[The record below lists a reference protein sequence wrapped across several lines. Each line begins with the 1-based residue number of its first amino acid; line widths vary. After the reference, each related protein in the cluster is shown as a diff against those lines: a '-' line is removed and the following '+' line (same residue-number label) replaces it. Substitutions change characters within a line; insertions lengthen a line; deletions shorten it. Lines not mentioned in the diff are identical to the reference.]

1 MTLKKE
7 KLMKDFIKNVLATM
21 VGMFGFFIVM
31 GVIGMMSI
39 IGMIASGNAAQNVEK
54 NSVFVLN
61 LSGTI
66 SEQGSENPL
75 SMFTGDNSLN
85 SGLNDIL
92 SSIKKAKAN
101 DDIKGIYIEAGALM
115 TNYATLQEIRN
126 ALADFRK
133 SGKWIVAY
141 GDFYTQGAYYVAS
154 VANKVYINP
163 KGAIDW
169 HGIGAQT
176 MFYKDFMAK
185 FGVKWEVVK
194 VGTFKSATETFTE
207 EKMSDANRLQTQTF
221 IDGTWRNVCD
231 AVSKSRG
238 ISVDSLNS
246 YADSYLALQ
255 ATETLVKAK
264 MVDGMM
270 YGDQVKDAVKK
281 MMKLEKDDDISQLTL
296 NDMLNVKDGKVEG
309 SEIAV
314 YYAEGDIVQDPK
326 AATMF
331 GNNNYIASR
340 KVCKDL
346 EDLMNDDDVKAVV
359 VRINSGGGDAYA
371 SEQMW
376 HQMSELRKVKPVVVS
391 MGDYA
396 ASGAYYM
403 SAPASWIVA
412 QPNTLTGSIGIF
424 AVIPDFSG
432 LVTSKLGVRFDEVKT
447 NRNSTFGN
455 LMARPFNAEEKA
467 MLQASV
473 NRGYSLFRQRVAEGR
488 RLPVESVEKIAQG
501 RVWLATDA
509 LNIKLVD
516 QLGGID
522 DAVKKAAQLAKLKDY
537 YTSDYPAAASWM
549 DNLLN
554 SMSSSGTYLDEQL
567 RQTLGD
573 FYQPFTMLRSIDKR
587 EAIQARIPYAI
598 SIK

>member
-1 MTLKKE
+1 
-7 KLMKDFIKNVLATM
+7 MKDFIKSVLATM
-21 VGMFGFFIVM
+21 VGIFGFFIVM
-31 GVIGMMSI
+31 GVLTMMSI
-39 IGMIASGNAAQNVEK
+39 IGMVASSSAAQNVEE

-66 SEQGSENPL
+66 SDQGTDNPL
-75 SMFTGDNSLN
+75 SLFTGDDSQ
-85 SGLNDIL
+85 STGLNNIL
-92 SSIKKAKAN
+92 SAIKKAKTN
-101 DDIKGIYIEAGALM
+101 DDIKGIYIEAGALI

-141 GDFYTQGAYYVAS
+141 GDYYTQGAYYVAS

-163 KGAIDW
+163 KGIVDW

-185 FGVKWEVVK
+185 FGVKCEVVK

-207 EKMSDANRLQTQTF
+207 ERMSDANRLQTQTF
-221 IDGTWRNVCD
+221 INGTWQNICT

-238 ISVDSLNS
+238 ISIDSLNS

-255 ATETLVKAK
+255 STEMLMKAK

-270 YGDQVKDAVKK
+270 YSDKVKDAVKK
-281 MMKLEKDDDISQLTL
+281 MMKLEKDDDIAQLTL
-296 NDMLNVKDGKVEG
+296 NDMLNVKDEKVEG
-309 SEIAV
+309 DKIAI
-314 YYAEGDIVQDPK
+314 YYASGDIVQDPK

-432 LVTSKLGVRFDEVKT
+432 LVTTKLGVRFDEVKT
-447 NRNSTFGN
+447 NRHSTFGN
-455 LMARPFNAEEKA
+455 LMARPFNAEETA

-473 NRGYSLFRQRVAEGR
+473 NRGYSLFRQRVADGR
-488 RLPVESVEKIAQG
+488 HLTIESVEKIAQG

-522 DAVKKAAQLAKLKDY
+522 DAVKKAAELAKLKEY
-537 YTSDYPAAASWM
+537 YTSDYPATASWI

-554 SMSSSGTYLDEQL
+554 SMTSSGTYLDTQL
-567 RQTLGD
+567 RQTLGEL
-573 FYQPFTMLRSIDKR
+573 YQPFTVLRSIDKR

>member
-1 MTLKKE
+1 
-7 KLMKDFIKNVLATM
+7 MKDFIKNVLATM

-101 DDIKGIYIEAGALM
+101 DDIKGIYIEAGALAA
-115 TNYATLQEIRN
+115 NYATLQEIRN
-126 ALADFRK
+126 ALDDFRK

-154 VANKVYINP
+154 VADKVYINP
-163 KGAIDW
+163 KGIVDW

-207 EKMSDANRLQTQTF
+207 EKMSDANRLQTKTF

-281 MMKLEKDDDISQLTL
+281 MMKLEKDDDIAQLTL
-296 NDMLNVKDGKVEG
+296 NDMLNVKDEKVEG

-432 LVTSKLGVRFDEVKT
+432 LVTTKLGVRFDEVKT

-473 NRGYSLFRQRVAEGR
+473 NRGYSLFRQRVADGR

-522 DAVKKAAQLAKLKDY
+522 DAVKKAAELAKLKDY

>member
-1 MTLKKE
+1 
-7 KLMKDFIKNVLATM
+7 MKDFIKNVLATM

-31 GVIGMMSI
+31 GVISMMSI

-101 DDIKGIYIEAGALM
+101 DDIKGIYIEAGALAA
-115 TNYATLQEIRN
+115 NYATLQEIRN

-154 VANKVYINP
+154 VADKVYINP
-163 KGAIDW
+163 KGIVDW

-207 EKMSDANRLQTQTF
+207 EKMSDANRLQTKTF

-281 MMKLEKDDDISQLTL
+281 IMKLDKDDDIAQLTL

-359 VRINSGGGDAYA
+359 VRIISGGGDAYA

-424 AVIPDFSG
+424 AVIPDLSG
-432 LVTSKLGVRFDEVKT
+432 LVTTKLGVRFDEVKT

-522 DAVKKAAQLAKLKDY
+522 DAVKKAAELAKLKDY

-549 DNLLN
+549 DAMLN

>member
-1 MTLKKE
+1 
-7 KLMKDFIKNVLATM
+7 MKDFIKNVLATM

-101 DDIKGIYIEAGALM
+101 DDIKGIYIEAGALAA
-115 TNYATLQEIRN
+115 NYATLQEIRN

-154 VANKVYINP
+154 VADKVYINP
-163 KGAIDW
+163 KGIVDW

-185 FGVKWEVVK
+185 FGVKWEIVK

-207 EKMSDANRLQTQTF
+207 EKMSDANRLQTKTF

-281 MMKLEKDDDISQLTL
+281 MMKLEKDDDIAQLTL
-296 NDMLNVKDGKVEG
+296 NDMLNVKDEKVEG

-424 AVIPDFSG
+424 AVIPDLSG
-432 LVTSKLGVRFDEVKT
+432 LVTTKLGVRFDEVKT

-473 NRGYSLFRQRVAEGR
+473 NRGYSLFRQRVADGR

-522 DAVKKAAQLAKLKDY
+522 DAVKKAAELAKLKDY

-549 DNLLN
+549 DAMLN

>member
-1 MTLKKE
+1 
-7 KLMKDFIKNVLATM
+7 MKDFIKSVLATM
-21 VGMFGFFIVM
+21 VGIFGFFIVM
-31 GVIGMMSI
+31 GVLTMMSI
-39 IGMIASGNAAQNVEK
+39 IGMVASSSAAQNVEE

-61 LSGTI
+61 LSGAI
-66 SEQGSENPL
+66 SDQGTDNPL
-75 SMFTGDNSLN
+75 SLFTGDDSQ
-85 SGLNDIL
+85 STGLNNIL
-92 SSIKKAKAN
+92 SAIKKAKAN
-101 DDIKGIYIEAGALM
+101 DNIKGIYIEAGALM

-163 KGAIDW
+163 KGIVDW

-185 FGVKWEVVK
+185 FGVKCEVVK

-221 IDGTWRNVCD
+221 INGTWQNICT

-238 ISVDSLNS
+238 ISIDSLNS

-255 ATETLVKAK
+255 STEMLVKAK

-270 YGDQVKDAVKK
+270 YSDKVKDAVKK
-281 MMKLEKDDDISQLTL
+281 MMKLEKDDDIAQLTL
-296 NDMLNVKDGKVEG
+296 SDMLNVKDEKVEG
-309 SEIAV
+309 DKIAV

-376 HQMSELRKVKPVVVS
+376 HQMSELCKVKPVVVS

-432 LVTSKLGVRFDEVKT
+432 LVTTKLGVRFDEVKT
-447 NRNSTFGN
+447 NRHSTFGN
-455 LMARPFNAEEKA
+455 LMARPFNAEETA

-473 NRGYSLFRQRVAEGR
+473 NRGYSLFRQRVADGR
-488 RLPVESVEKIAQG
+488 HLTIESVEKIAQG

-522 DAVKKAAQLAKLKDY
+522 DAVKKAAQLAKLKEY
-537 YTSDYPAAASWM
+537 YTSDYPATASWI

-554 SMSSSGTYLDEQL
+554 SMTSSGTYLDAQL
-567 RQTLGD
+567 RQTLGEL
-573 FYQPFTMLRSIDKR
+573 YQPFTVLRSIDKR

>member
-1 MTLKKE
+1 
-7 KLMKDFIKNVLATM
+7 MKDFIKNVLATM

-61 LSGTI
+61 LSGTV

-101 DDIKGIYIEAGALM
+101 DDIKGIYIEAGALAA
-115 TNYATLQEIRN
+115 NYATLQEIRN

-281 MMKLEKDDDISQLTL
+281 MMKLDKDDDIAQLTL

-424 AVIPDFSG
+424 AVIPDLSG
-432 LVTSKLGVRFDEVKT
+432 LVTTKLGVRFDEVKT

-522 DAVKKAAQLAKLKDY
+522 DAVKKAAQLAKLKEY

-549 DNLLN
+549 DAMLN

>member
-1 MTLKKE
+1 
-7 KLMKDFIKNVLATM
+7 MKDFIKNVLATM

-101 DDIKGIYIEAGALM
+101 DDIKGIYIEAGALAA
-115 TNYATLQEIRN
+115 NYATLQEIRN
-126 ALADFRK
+126 ALDDFRK

-154 VANKVYINP
+154 VADKVYINP
-163 KGAIDW
+163 KGIVDW

-207 EKMSDANRLQTQTF
+207 EKMSDANRLQTKTF

-281 MMKLEKDDDISQLTL
+281 MMKLEKDDDIAQLTL

-331 GNNNYIASR
+331 GNNYIASR

-424 AVIPDFSG
+424 AVIPDLSG
-432 LVTSKLGVRFDEVKT
+432 LVTTKLGVRFDEVKT

-522 DAVKKAAQLAKLKDY
+522 DAVKKAAELAKLKDY

>member
-1 MTLKKE
+1 
-7 KLMKDFIKNVLATM
+7 MKDFIKNVLATM

-75 SMFTGDNSLN
+75 SLFTGDNSLN

-154 VANKVYINP
+154 VADKVYINP

-424 AVIPDFSG
+424 AVIPDLSG
-432 LVTSKLGVRFDEVKT
+432 LVTTKLGVRFDEVKT

-467 MLQASV
+467 MLQVSV

>member
-1 MTLKKE
+1 
-7 KLMKDFIKNVLATM
+7 MKDFIKSVLATM
-21 VGMFGFFIVM
+21 VGIFGFFIVM
-31 GVIGMMSI
+31 GVLTMMSI
-39 IGMIASGNAAQNVEK
+39 IGMVASSSAAQNVEE

-66 SEQGSENPL
+66 SDQGTDNPL
-75 SMFTGDNSLN
+75 SLFTGDDSQ
-85 SGLNDIL
+85 STGLNNIL
-92 SSIKKAKAN
+92 SAIKKAKTN
-101 DDIKGIYIEAGALM
+101 DDIKGIYIEAGALI

-141 GDFYTQGAYYVAS
+141 GDYYTQGAYYVAS

-163 KGAIDW
+163 KGIVDW

-185 FGVKWEVVK
+185 FGVKCEVVK

-221 IDGTWRNVCD
+221 INGTWQNICT

-238 ISVDSLNS
+238 ISIDSLNS

-255 ATETLVKAK
+255 STEMLMKAK

-270 YGDQVKDAVKK
+270 YSDKVKDAVKK
-281 MMKLEKDDDISQLTL
+281 MMKLEKDDDIAQLTL
-296 NDMLNVKDGKVEG
+296 SDMLNVKDEKVEG
-309 SEIAV
+309 DKIAI
-314 YYAEGDIVQDPK
+314 YYASGDIVQDPK

-331 GNNNYIASR
+331 GNNDYIASR

-346 EDLMNDDDVKAVV
+346 EELMNDDDVKAVV

-432 LVTSKLGVRFDEVKT
+432 LVTTKLGVRFDEVKT

-455 LMARPFNAEEKA
+455 TMARPFNAEETA

-473 NRGYSLFRQRVAEGR
+473 NRGYSLFRQRVADGR
-488 RLPVESVEKIAQG
+488 HLPVESVEKIAQG

-522 DAVKKAAQLAKLKDY
+522 DAVKKAAELAKLKEY
-537 YTSDYPAAASWM
+537 YTSDYPAAASWI

-554 SMSSSGTYLDEQL
+554 SMSSSGTYLDAQL
-567 RQTLGD
+567 RQTLGEL
-573 FYQPFTMLRSIDKR
+573 YQPFTVLRSINKR

>member
-1 MTLKKE
+1 
-7 KLMKDFIKNVLATM
+7 MKDFIKNVLATM

-101 DDIKGIYIEAGALM
+101 DEIKGIYIEAGALA

-154 VANKVYINP
+154 VADKVYINP
-163 KGAIDW
+163 KGIVDW

-207 EKMSDANRLQTQTF
+207 EKMSDANRLQTKTF
-221 IDGTWRNVCD
+221 IDGTWRNVCA

-281 MMKLEKDDDISQLTL
+281 MMKLDKGDDIAQLTL

-424 AVIPDFSG
+424 AVIPDLSG
-432 LVTSKLGVRFDEVKT
+432 LVTTKLGVRFDEVKT

-522 DAVKKAAQLAKLKDY
+522 DAVKKAAELAKLKDY

-549 DNLLN
+549 DAMLN

>member
-1 MTLKKE
+1 
-7 KLMKDFIKNVLATM
+7 MKDFIKSVLATM
-21 VGMFGFFIVM
+21 VGIFGFFIVM
-31 GVIGMMSI
+31 GVLTMMSI
-39 IGMIASGNAAQNVEK
+39 IGMVASSSAAQNVEE

-66 SEQGSENPL
+66 SDQGTDNPL
-75 SMFTGDNSLN
+75 SLFTGDDSQ
-85 SGLNDIL
+85 STGLNNIL
-92 SSIKKAKAN
+92 SAIKKAKTN
-101 DDIKGIYIEAGALM
+101 DDIKGIYIEAGALI

-141 GDFYTQGAYYVAS
+141 GDYYTQGAYYVAS

-163 KGAIDW
+163 KGIVDW

-185 FGVKWEVVK
+185 FGVKCEVVK

-221 IDGTWRNVCD
+221 INGTWQNICT

-238 ISVDSLNS
+238 ISIDSLNS

-255 ATETLVKAK
+255 STEMLMKAK

-270 YGDQVKDAVKK
+270 YSDKVKDAVKK
-281 MMKLEKDDDISQLTL
+281 MMKLEKDDDIAQLTL
-296 NDMLNVKDGKVEG
+296 NDMLNVKDEKVEG
-309 SEIAV
+309 DKIAI
-314 YYAEGDIVQDPK
+314 YYASGDIVQDPK

-331 GNNNYIASR
+331 GNNDYIASR

-447 NRNSTFGN
+447 NRHSTFGN
-455 LMARPFNAEEKA
+455 LMARPFNAEETA

-473 NRGYSLFRQRVAEGR
+473 NRGYSLFRQRVADGR
-488 RLPVESVEKIAQG
+488 HLTIESVEKIAQG

-522 DAVKKAAQLAKLKDY
+522 DAVKKATQLAKLKEY
-537 YTSDYPAAASWM
+537 YTSDYPATASWI

-554 SMSSSGTYLDEQL
+554 SMSSSGTYLDAQL
-567 RQTLGD
+567 RQTLGEL
-573 FYQPFTMLRSIDKR
+573 YQPFTVLRTIDKR

>member
-1 MTLKKE
+1 
-7 KLMKDFIKNVLATM
+7 MKDFIKNVLATM

-101 DDIKGIYIEAGALM
+101 DDIKGIYIEAGALAA
-115 TNYATLQEIRN
+115 NYATLQEIRN

-154 VANKVYINP
+154 VADKVYINP
-163 KGAIDW
+163 KGIVDW

-281 MMKLEKDDDISQLTL
+281 MMKLEKGDDIAQLTL
-296 NDMLNVKDGKVEG
+296 NDMLNVKGGKVEG

-424 AVIPDFSG
+424 AVIPDLSG
-432 LVTSKLGVRFDEVKT
+432 LVTTKLGVRFDEVKT

-549 DNLLN
+549 DAMLN

>member
-1 MTLKKE
+1 
-7 KLMKDFIKNVLATM
+7 MKDFIKNVLATM

-101 DDIKGIYIEAGALM
+101 DDIKGIYIEAGALA

-154 VANKVYINP
+154 VADKVYINP

-207 EKMSDANRLQTQTF
+207 EKMSDANRLQTKTF

-281 MMKLEKDDDISQLTL
+281 MMKLEKDDNISQLTL
-296 NDMLNVKDGKVEG
+296 NDMLNVKGGKVEG

-346 EDLMNDDDVKAVV
+346 EDLMNDDNVKAVV

-424 AVIPDFSG
+424 AVIPDLSG
-432 LVTSKLGVRFDEVKT
+432 LVTTKLGVRFDEVKT

>member
-1 MTLKKE
+1 
-7 KLMKDFIKNVLATM
+7 MKDFIKNVLATM

-101 DDIKGIYIEAGALM
+101 DDIKGIYIEAGALAA
-115 TNYATLQEIRN
+115 NYATLQEIRN

-154 VANKVYINP
+154 VADKVYINP
-163 KGAIDW
+163 KGIVDW

-447 NRNSTFGN
+447 NSNSTFGN

-522 DAVKKAAQLAKLKDY
+522 DAVKKAAELAKLKDY

-549 DNLLN
+549 DAMLN

>member
-1 MTLKKE
+1 
-7 KLMKDFIKNVLATM
+7 MKDFIKNVLATM

-101 DDIKGIYIEAGALM
+101 DDIKGIYIEAGALAA
-115 TNYATLQEIRN
+115 NYATLQEIRN

-154 VANKVYINP
+154 VADKVYINP
-163 KGAIDW
+163 KGIVDW

-207 EKMSDANRLQTQTF
+207 EKMSDANRLQTKTF

-264 MVDGMM
+264 MVDGLM

-281 MMKLEKDDDISQLTL
+281 MMKLEKDDDIAQLTL

-331 GNNNYIASR
+331 DNNNYIASR

-424 AVIPDFSG
+424 AVIPDLSG
-432 LVTSKLGVRFDEVKT
+432 LVTTKLGVRFDEVKT

-522 DAVKKAAQLAKLKDY
+522 DAVKKAAELAKLKDY

>member
-1 MTLKKE
+1 
-7 KLMKDFIKNVLATM
+7 MKDFIKNVLATM

-101 DDIKGIYIEAGALM
+101 DDIKGIYIEAGALAA
-115 TNYATLQEIRN
+115 NYATLQEIRN

-154 VANKVYINP
+154 VADKVYINP
-163 KGAIDW
+163 KGIVDW

-281 MMKLEKDDDISQLTL
+281 MMKLDKDDDISQLTL

-376 HQMSELRKVKPVVVS
+376 HQMSELRKVKPIVVS

-549 DNLLN
+549 DAMLN

>member
-1 MTLKKE
+1 
-7 KLMKDFIKNVLATM
+7 MKDFIKNVLATM

-101 DDIKGIYIEAGALM
+101 DDIKGIYIEAGALAA
-115 TNYATLQEIRN
+115 NYATLQEIRN
-126 ALADFRK
+126 ALDDFRK

-154 VANKVYINP
+154 VADKVYINP
-163 KGAIDW
+163 KGIVDW

-207 EKMSDANRLQTQTF
+207 EKMSDANRLQTKTF

-281 MMKLEKDDDISQLTL
+281 MMKLEKDDDIAQLTL
-296 NDMLNVKDGKVEG
+296 NDMLNVKDEKLEG

-424 AVIPDFSG
+424 AVIPDLSG
-432 LVTSKLGVRFDEVKT
+432 PVTTKLGVSFDEVKT

-473 NRGYSLFRQRVAEGR
+473 NRGYSLFRQRVADGR

-522 DAVKKAAQLAKLKDY
+522 DAVKKAAELAKLKDY

>member
-1 MTLKKE
+1 
-7 KLMKDFIKNVLATM
+7 MKDFIKNVLATM

-255 ATETLVKAK
+255 ATETLMKAK

-281 MMKLEKDDDISQLTL
+281 MMKLDKDDNISQLTL

-424 AVIPDFSG
+424 AVIPDLSG
-432 LVTSKLGVRFDEVKT
+432 LVTTKLGVRFDEVKT

-473 NRGYSLFRQRVAEGR
+473 NRGYSLFRQRVADGR

-549 DNLLN
+549 DAMLN

>member
-1 MTLKKE
+1 
-7 KLMKDFIKNVLATM
+7 MKDFIKSVLATM
-21 VGMFGFFIVM
+21 VGIFGFFIVM
-31 GVIGMMSI
+31 GVLTMMSI
-39 IGMIASGNAAQNVEK
+39 IGMVASSSAAQNVEE

-66 SEQGSENPL
+66 SDQGTDNPL
-75 SMFTGDNSLN
+75 SLFTGDDSQ
-85 SGLNDIL
+85 STGLNNIL
-92 SSIKKAKAN
+92 SAIKKAKTN

-141 GDFYTQGAYYVAS
+141 GDYYTQGAYYVAS

-163 KGAIDW
+163 KGIVDW
-169 HGIGAQT
+169 HGIGVQT

-185 FGVKWEVVK
+185 FGVKCEVVK

-221 IDGTWRNVCD
+221 INGTWQNICT

-238 ISVDSLNS
+238 ISIDSLNS

-255 ATETLVKAK
+255 STEMLMKAK

-270 YGDQVKDAVKK
+270 YSDKVKDAVKK
-281 MMKLEKDDDISQLTL
+281 MMKLEKDDDIAQLTL
-296 NDMLNVKDGKVEG
+296 SDMLNVKDEKVEG
-309 SEIAV
+309 DKIAI
-314 YYAEGDIVQDPK
+314 YYASGDIVQDPK

-331 GNNNYIASR
+331 GNNDYIASR

-346 EDLMNDDDVKAVV
+346 EELMKDDDVKAVV

-432 LVTSKLGVRFDEVKT
+432 LVTTKLGVRFDEVKT
-447 NRNSTFGN
+447 NRHSTFGN
-455 LMARPFNAEEKA
+455 LMARPFNAEETA

-473 NRGYSLFRQRVAEGR
+473 NRGYNLFRQRVADGR

-501 RVWLATDA
+501 RVWIATDA

-522 DAVKKAAQLAKLKDY
+522 DAVKKAAQLAKLKEY

-554 SMSSSGTYLDEQL
+554 SMTSSGTYLDAQL
-567 RQTLGD
+567 RQTLGEL
-573 FYQPFTMLRSIDKR
+573 YQPFTVLRSIDKR

>member
-1 MTLKKE
+1 
-7 KLMKDFIKNVLATM
+7 MKDFIKNVLATM

-101 DDIKGIYIEAGALM
+101 DDIKGIYIEAGALAA
-115 TNYATLQEIRN
+115 NYATLQEIRN

-154 VANKVYINP
+154 VADKVYINP
-163 KGAIDW
+163 KGIVDW

-281 MMKLEKDDDISQLTL
+281 MMKLDKGDDIAQLTL

-432 LVTSKLGVRFDEVKT
+432 LVTTKLGVRFDEVKT

-522 DAVKKAAQLAKLKDY
+522 DAVKKAAELAKLKDY
-537 YTSDYPAAASWM
+537 YTSDYPAVASWM
-549 DNLLN
+549 DAMLN

>member
-1 MTLKKE
+1 
-7 KLMKDFIKNVLATM
+7 MKDFIKNVLATM

-75 SMFTGDNSLN
+75 SLFTGDNSLN

-231 AVSKSRG
+231 AVSKSRS

-255 ATETLVKAK
+255 ATETLMKAK

-281 MMKLEKDDDISQLTL
+281 MMKLDKDDNISQLTL

-424 AVIPDFSG
+424 AVIPDLSG
-432 LVTSKLGVRFDEVKT
+432 LVTTKLGVRFDEVKT

-473 NRGYSLFRQRVAEGR
+473 HRGYSLFRQRVAEGR

>member
-1 MTLKKE
+1 
-7 KLMKDFIKNVLATM
+7 MKDFIKNVLATM

-101 DDIKGIYIEAGALM
+101 DDIKGIYIEAGALAA
-115 TNYATLQEIRN
+115 NYATLQEIRN

-154 VANKVYINP
+154 VADKVYINP
-163 KGAIDW
+163 KGIVDW

-194 VGTFKSATETFTE
+194 VGTFKNATETFTE

-221 IDGTWRNVCD
+221 IDGTWHNVCD

-281 MMKLEKDDDISQLTL
+281 MMKLEKDDDIAQLTL

-424 AVIPDFSG
+424 AVIPDLSG
-432 LVTSKLGVRFDEVKT
+432 LVTTKLGVRFDEVKT

-537 YTSDYPAAASWM
+537 YTSDYPATASWM

-598 SIK
+598 NIK

>member
-1 MTLKKE
+1 
-7 KLMKDFIKNVLATM
+7 MKDFIKNVLATM

-101 DDIKGIYIEAGALM
+101 DDIKGIYIEAGALAA
-115 TNYATLQEIRN
+115 NYATLQEIRN

-154 VANKVYINP
+154 VADKVYINP
-163 KGAIDW
+163 KGIVDW

-207 EKMSDANRLQTQTF
+207 EKMSDANRLQTKTF

-281 MMKLEKDDDISQLTL
+281 MMKLEKDDDIAQLTL
-296 NDMLNVKDGKVEG
+296 NDMLNVKDEKVEG

-424 AVIPDFSG
+424 AVIPDLSG
-432 LVTSKLGVRFDEVKT
+432 LVTTKLGVRFDEVKT

-473 NRGYSLFRQRVAEGR
+473 NRGYSLFRQRVADGR

-537 YTSDYPAAASWM
+537 YTSDYPAAASWI

>member
-1 MTLKKE
+1 
-7 KLMKDFIKNVLATM
+7 MKDFIKNVLATM

-101 DDIKGIYIEAGALM
+101 DDIKGIYIEAGALAA
-115 TNYATLQEIRN
+115 NYATLQEIRN

-154 VANKVYINP
+154 VADKVYINP
-163 KGAIDW
+163 KGIVDW

-207 EKMSDANRLQTQTF
+207 EKMSDANRLQTKTF

-281 MMKLEKDDDISQLTL
+281 MMKLEKDDDIAQLTL
-296 NDMLNVKDGKVEG
+296 NDMLNVKDEKVEG

-424 AVIPDFSG
+424 AVIPDLSG
-432 LVTSKLGVRFDEVKT
+432 LVTTKLGVRFDEVKT

-473 NRGYSLFRQRVAEGR
+473 NRGYSLFRQRVADGR

-522 DAVKKAAQLAKLKDY
+522 DAVKKAAELAKLKDY

-598 SIK
+598 SIKK

>member
-1 MTLKKE
+1 
-7 KLMKDFIKNVLATM
+7 MKDFIKNVLATM

-31 GVIGMMSI
+31 GFIGMMSI

-101 DDIKGIYIEAGALM
+101 DDIKGIYIEAGALAA
-115 TNYATLQEIRN
+115 NYATLQEIRN
-126 ALADFRK
+126 ALDDFRK

-154 VANKVYINP
+154 VADKVYINP
-163 KGAIDW
+163 KGIVDW

-207 EKMSDANRLQTQTF
+207 EKMSDANRLQTKTF

-281 MMKLEKDDDISQLTL
+281 MMKLEKDDDIAQLTL
-296 NDMLNVKDGKVEG
+296 NDMLNVKDEKLEG

-424 AVIPDFSG
+424 AVIPDLSG
-432 LVTSKLGVRFDEVKT
+432 LVTTKLGVRFDEVKT

-473 NRGYSLFRQRVAEGR
+473 NRGYSLFRQRVADGR

-522 DAVKKAAQLAKLKDY
+522 DAVKKAAELAKLKDY

>member
-1 MTLKKE
+1 
-7 KLMKDFIKNVLATM
+7 MKDFIKNVLATM

-154 VANKVYINP
+154 VADKVYINP

-255 ATETLVKAK
+255 ATETLMKAK

-281 MMKLEKDDDISQLTL
+281 MMKLEKDDDIAQLTL

-346 EDLMNDDDVKAVV
+346 EELMNDDDVKAVV

-424 AVIPDFSG
+424 AVIPDLSG
-432 LVTSKLGVRFDEVKT
+432 LVTTKLGVRFDEVKT

-473 NRGYSLFRQRVAEGR
+473 NRGYSLFRQRVADGR

-549 DNLLN
+549 DAMLN

>member
-1 MTLKKE
+1 
-7 KLMKDFIKNVLATM
+7 MKDFIKNVLATM

-92 SSIKKAKAN
+92 SAIKKAKAN
-101 DDIKGIYIEAGALM
+101 DDIKGIYIEAGALAA
-115 TNYATLQEIRN
+115 NYATLQEIRN

-154 VANKVYINP
+154 VADKVYINP
-163 KGAIDW
+163 KGIVDW

-207 EKMSDANRLQTQTF
+207 EKMSDANRLQTKTF
-221 IDGTWRNVCD
+221 IDGTWRNVCA

-281 MMKLEKDDDISQLTL
+281 MMKLDKDDDISQLTL

-331 GNNNYIASR
+331 GNNDYIASR

-424 AVIPDFSG
+424 AVIPDLSG
-432 LVTSKLGVRFDEVKT
+432 LVTTKLGVRFDEVKT

-522 DAVKKAAQLAKLKDY
+522 DAVKKAAELAKLKDY

>member
-1 MTLKKE
+1 
-7 KLMKDFIKNVLATM
+7 MKDFIKNVLATM

-92 SSIKKAKAN
+92 SAIKKAKTN

-522 DAVKKAAQLAKLKDY
+522 DAVKKAAQLAKLKEY
-537 YTSDYPAAASWM
+537 YTSDYPAAASWI

-554 SMSSSGTYLDEQL
+554 SMTSSGTYLDAQL
-567 RQTLGD
+567 RQTLGEL
-573 FYQPFTMLRSIDKR
+573 YQPFTVLRSIDKR

>member
-1 MTLKKE
+1 
-7 KLMKDFIKNVLATM
+7 MKDFIKSVLATM
-21 VGMFGFFIVM
+21 VGIFGFFIVM
-31 GVIGMMSI
+31 GVLTMMSI
-39 IGMIASGNAAQNVEK
+39 IGMVASSSAAQNVEE

-66 SEQGSENPL
+66 SDQGTDNPL
-75 SMFTGDNSLN
+75 SLFTGDDSQ
-85 SGLNDIL
+85 STGLNNIL
-92 SSIKKAKAN
+92 SAIKKAKTN

-141 GDFYTQGAYYVAS
+141 GDYYTQGAYYVAS

-163 KGAIDW
+163 KGIVDW

-185 FGVKWEVVK
+185 FGVKCEVVK

-221 IDGTWRNVCD
+221 INGTWQNICT

-238 ISVDSLNS
+238 ISIDSLNS

-255 ATETLVKAK
+255 STEMLVKAK

-270 YGDQVKDAVKK
+270 YSDKVKDAVKK
-281 MMKLEKDDDISQLTL
+281 MMKLEKDDDIAQLTL
-296 NDMLNVKDGKVEG
+296 NDMLNVKDEKVEG
-309 SEIAV
+309 DKIAV

-432 LVTSKLGVRFDEVKT
+432 LVTTKLGVRFDEVKT
-447 NRNSTFGN
+447 NRHSTFGN
-455 LMARPFNAEEKA
+455 LMARPFNAEETA

-473 NRGYSLFRQRVAEGR
+473 NRGYDLFRQRVAEGR

-522 DAVKKAAQLAKLKDY
+522 DAVKKAAELAKLKEY
-537 YTSDYPAAASWM
+537 YTSDYPATSSWI

-554 SMSSSGTYLDEQL
+554 SMTSSGTYLDAQL
-567 RQTLGD
+567 RQTLGEL
-573 FYQPFTMLRSIDKR
+573 YQPFTVLRSINKR

>member
-1 MTLKKE
+1 
-7 KLMKDFIKNVLATM
+7 MKDFIKNVLATM

-101 DDIKGIYIEAGALM
+101 DDIKGIYIEAGALA

-154 VANKVYINP
+154 VADKVYINP

-207 EKMSDANRLQTQTF
+207 EKMSDANRLQTKTF

-270 YGDQVKDAVKK
+270 YGDQVKDTVKK
-281 MMKLEKDDDISQLTL
+281 MMKLEKDDNISQLTL
-296 NDMLNVKDGKVEG
+296 NDMLNVKGGKVEG

-346 EDLMNDDDVKAVV
+346 EDLMNDDNVKAVV

-424 AVIPDFSG
+424 AVIPDLSG
-432 LVTSKLGVRFDEVKT
+432 LVTTKLGVRFDEVKT

>member
-1 MTLKKE
+1 
-7 KLMKDFIKNVLATM
+7 MKDFIKNVLATM

-101 DDIKGIYIEAGALM
+101 DDIKGIYIEAGALA

-154 VANKVYINP
+154 VADKVYINP

-281 MMKLEKDDDISQLTL
+281 MMKLEKGDDIAQLTL
-296 NDMLNVKDGKVEG
+296 NDMLNVKGGKVEG

-346 EDLMNDDDVKAVV
+346 EDLMNDDNVKAVV

-424 AVIPDFSG
+424 AVIPDLSG
-432 LVTSKLGVRFDEVKT
+432 LVTTKLGVRFDEVKT

-522 DAVKKAAQLAKLKDY
+522 DAVKKAAELAKLKDY

-549 DNLLN
+549 DAMLN

>member
-1 MTLKKE
+1 
-7 KLMKDFIKNVLATM
+7 MKDFIKNVLATM

-101 DDIKGIYIEAGALM
+101 DDIKGIYIEAGALAA
-115 TNYATLQEIRN
+115 NYATLQEIRN

-221 IDGTWRNVCD
+221 IDGTWRNVCN

-281 MMKLEKDDDISQLTL
+281 IMKLEKDDDIAQLTL

-424 AVIPDFSG
+424 AVIPDLSG
-432 LVTSKLGVRFDEVKT
+432 LVTTKLGVRFDEVKT

-573 FYQPFTMLRSIDKR
+573 FYQPFTMLHSIDKR

>member
-1 MTLKKE
+1 
-7 KLMKDFIKNVLATM
+7 MKDFIKNVLATM

-92 SSIKKAKAN
+92 SSIKKAKTN
-101 DDIKGIYIEAGALM
+101 DDIKGIYIEAGALAA
-115 TNYATLQEIRN
+115 NYATLQEIRN

-154 VANKVYINP
+154 VADKVYINP
-163 KGAIDW
+163 KGIVDW

-281 MMKLEKDDDISQLTL
+281 MMKFDKDDNISQLTL

-424 AVIPDFSG
+424 AVIPDLSG
-432 LVTSKLGVRFDEVKT
+432 LVTTKLGVRFDEVKT

-522 DAVKKAAQLAKLKDY
+522 DAVKKAAELAKLKDY

-549 DNLLN
+549 DAMLN

>member
-1 MTLKKE
+1 
-7 KLMKDFIKNVLATM
+7 MKDFIKNVLATM

-101 DDIKGIYIEAGALM
+101 DDIKGIYIEAGALAA
-115 TNYATLQEIRN
+115 NYATLQEIRN

-154 VANKVYINP
+154 VADKVYINP
-163 KGAIDW
+163 KGIVDW

-255 ATETLVKAK
+255 ATETLMKAK

-281 MMKLEKDDDISQLTL
+281 MMKLDKDDDIAQLTL
-296 NDMLNVKDGKVEG
+296 NDMRTVKDGKVEG

-376 HQMSELRKVKPVVVS
+376 HYMSELRKVKPVVVS

-424 AVIPDFSG
+424 AVIPDLSG
-432 LVTSKLGVRFDEVKT
+432 LVTTKLGVRFDEVKT

-522 DAVKKAAQLAKLKDY
+522 DAVKKAAELAKLKDY

-549 DNLLN
+549 DAMLN

>member
-1 MTLKKE
+1 
-7 KLMKDFIKNVLATM
+7 MKDFIKSVLATM
-21 VGMFGFFIVM
+21 VGIFGFFIVM
-31 GVIGMMSI
+31 GVLTMMSI
-39 IGMIASGNAAQNVEK
+39 IGMVASSSAAQNVEE

-61 LSGTI
+61 LSGAI
-66 SEQGSENPL
+66 SDQGTDNPL
-75 SMFTGDNSLN
+75 SLFTGDDSQ
-85 SGLNDIL
+85 STGLNNIL
-92 SSIKKAKAN
+92 SAIKKAKAN

-141 GDFYTQGAYYVAS
+141 GDYYTQGAYYVAS

-163 KGAIDW
+163 KGIVDW

-185 FGVKWEVVK
+185 FGVKCEVVK

-221 IDGTWRNVCD
+221 INGTWQNICT

-238 ISVDSLNS
+238 ISIDSLNS

-255 ATETLVKAK
+255 STEMLMKAK

-270 YGDQVKDAVKK
+270 YSDKVKDAVKK
-281 MMKLEKDDDISQLTL
+281 MMKLEKDDDIAQLTL
-296 NDMLNVKDGKVEG
+296 SDMLNVKDEKVEG
-309 SEIAV
+309 DKIAI
-314 YYAEGDIVQDPK
+314 YYASGDIVQDPK

-331 GNNNYIASR
+331 GNNDYIASR

-455 LMARPFNAEEKA
+455 LMARPFNAEETA

-473 NRGYSLFRQRVAEGR
+473 NRGYSLFRQRVADGR
-488 RLPVESVEKIAQG
+488 HLPIESVEKIAQG

-522 DAVKKAAQLAKLKDY
+522 DAVKKAAELAKLKEY
-537 YTSDYPAAASWM
+537 YTSDYPATASWI

-554 SMSSSGTYLDEQL
+554 SMTSSGTYLDAQL
-567 RQTLGD
+567 RQTLGEL
-573 FYQPFTMLRSIDKR
+573 YQPFTVLRSIDKR

>member
-1 MTLKKE
+1 
-7 KLMKDFIKNVLATM
+7 MKDFIKSVLATM
-21 VGMFGFFIVM
+21 VGIFGFFIVM
-31 GVIGMMSI
+31 GVLTMMSI
-39 IGMIASGNAAQNVEK
+39 IGMVASSSAAQNVEE

-66 SEQGSENPL
+66 SDQGTDNPL
-75 SMFTGDNSLN
+75 SLFTGDDSQ
-85 SGLNDIL
+85 STGLNNIL
-92 SSIKKAKAN
+92 SAIKKAKTN
-101 DDIKGIYIEAGALM
+101 DDIKGIYIEAGALI

-141 GDFYTQGAYYVAS
+141 GDYYTQGAYYVAS

-163 KGAIDW
+163 KGIVDW

-185 FGVKWEVVK
+185 FGVKCEVVK
-194 VGTFKSATETFTE
+194 LFTFKSATETFTE

-221 IDGTWRNVCD
+221 INGTWQNICT

-238 ISVDSLNS
+238 ISIDSLNS

-255 ATETLVKAK
+255 STEMLMKAK

-270 YGDQVKDAVKK
+270 YSDKVKDAVKK
-281 MMKLEKDDDISQLTL
+281 MMKLEKDDDIAQLTL
-296 NDMLNVKDGKVEG
+296 NDMLNVKDEKVEG
-309 SEIAV
+309 DKIAI
-314 YYAEGDIVQDPK
+314 YYASGDIVQDPK

-432 LVTSKLGVRFDEVKT
+432 LVTTKLGVRFDEVKT
-447 NRNSTFGN
+447 NRHSTFGN
-455 LMARPFNAEEKA
+455 LMARPFNAEETA

-473 NRGYSLFRQRVAEGR
+473 NRGYSLFRQRVADGR
-488 RLPVESVEKIAQG
+488 HLTIESVEKIAQG

-522 DAVKKAAQLAKLKDY
+522 DAVKKAAELAKLKEY
-537 YTSDYPAAASWM
+537 YTSDYPAAASWI

-554 SMSSSGTYLDEQL
+554 SMTSSGTYLDTQL
-567 RQTLGD
+567 RQTLGEL
-573 FYQPFTMLRSIDKR
+573 YQPFTVLRSIDKR

>member
-1 MTLKKE
+1 
-7 KLMKDFIKNVLATM
+7 MKDFIKNVLATM

-101 DDIKGIYIEAGALM
+101 DDIKGIYIEAGALAA
-115 TNYATLQEIRN
+115 NYATLQEIRN

-163 KGAIDW
+163 KGIVDW

-207 EKMSDANRLQTQTF
+207 EKMSDANRLQTKTF

-255 ATETLVKAK
+255 ATETLVKTK

-281 MMKLEKDDDISQLTL
+281 MMKLEKDDDIAQLTL
-296 NDMLNVKDGKVEG
+296 NDMLNVKDEKLEG
-309 SEIAV
+309 SEIAI

-424 AVIPDFSG
+424 AVIPDLSG
-432 LVTSKLGVRFDEVKT
+432 LVTTKLGVRFDEVKT

-473 NRGYSLFRQRVAEGR
+473 NRGYSLFRQRVADGR

-522 DAVKKAAQLAKLKDY
+522 DAVKKAAELAKLKDY

>member
-1 MTLKKE
+1 
-7 KLMKDFIKNVLATM
+7 MKDFIKNVLATM

-75 SMFTGDNSLN
+75 SMFTGDNSQN

-101 DDIKGIYIEAGALM
+101 DDIKGIYIEAGALAA
-115 TNYATLQEIRN
+115 NYATLQEIRN

-207 EKMSDANRLQTQTF
+207 EKMSDANRLQTKTF

-281 MMKLEKDDDISQLTL
+281 MMKLEKDDDIAQLTL

-424 AVIPDFSG
+424 AVIPDLSG
-432 LVTSKLGVRFDEVKT
+432 LVTTKLGVRFDEVKT

-549 DNLLN
+549 DAMLN

>member
-1 MTLKKE
+1 
-7 KLMKDFIKNVLATM
+7 MKDFIKNVLATM

-92 SSIKKAKAN
+92 SSIKKAKTN
-101 DDIKGIYIEAGALM
+101 DDIKGIYIEAGALAA
-115 TNYATLQEIRN
+115 NYATLQEIRN

-154 VANKVYINP
+154 VADKVYINP
-163 KGAIDW
+163 KGIVDW

-281 MMKLEKDDDISQLTL
+281 MMKLENGDDIAQLTL

-346 EDLMNDDDVKAVV
+346 EDLINDDDVKAVV

-424 AVIPDFSG
+424 AVIPDLSG
-432 LVTSKLGVRFDEVKT
+432 LVTTKLGVRFDEVKT

-522 DAVKKAAQLAKLKDY
+522 DAVKKAAELAKLKDY

-554 SMSSSGTYLDEQL
+554 SMSSSSGTYLDEQL